1 MYWLDGMARRRICT
15 FSTRGALAA
24 AVILGVSLG
33 GCAKKEPPPFEPWK
47 LPVPVR
53 VVTAQRENM
62 PITLNVLGTVTPLN
76 SVTVRSRIDGELVR
90 VLFKEGDTVREG
102 TLLAEI
108 DPRPFEVALAQ
119 AEGLAQQ
126 HDVELKNAE
135 AELRRFTDLHEK
147 KFIPMQDVTNQQAQ
161 VMQFRARLKSDQ
173 ANVDNARLQLSYTK
187 LIAPISGK
195 LGLRRI
201 DKGNLIRSS
210 DADGLVTITQTEPI
224 AVIFTIPETEVPAMI
239 RAMNGKSKPQV
250 QAWDRDQRE
259 LLATGAVTSADNSID
274 TSTGTLRL
282 KAVFAN
288 RDGRLFPNQFVN
300 ARVHVRDLH
309 DAIVIP
315 DAAVQYGA
323 KGSYVFVIDGEEKA
337 QMRPVTLGASD
348 GHRIAVSKGL
358 AANERVVLEGLDR
371 LREGSEVVISTGED
385 KEHAAAAGAGPH

>member
-1 MYWLDGMARRRICT
+1 MARRRNRNVL
-15 FSTRGALAA
+15 TRGALAA
-24 AVILGVSLG
+24 AALVPLLLA
-33 GCAKKEPPPFEPWK
+33 GCSKEAPPFEPWK
-47 LPVPVR
+47 QPVPVR
-53 VVTAQRENM
+53 VASAQREDL
-62 PITLNVLGTVTPLN
+62 PIVLNALGTVTPLN
-76 SVTVRSRIDGELVR
+76 SVTVRSHIDGELIS

-135 AELRRFTDLHEK
+135 AELQRFVDLHEK
-147 KFIPMQDVTNQQAQ
+147 KFIPMQEVTNQQAL

-173 ANVDNARLQLSYTK
+173 ANLDNARLQLSYTR
-187 LIAPISGK
+187 LVAPISGK

-210 DADGLVTITQTEPI
+210 DADGLVTITQTQPI

-239 RAMNGKSKPQV
+239 QALNSKSKPQV

-259 LLATGAVTSADNSID
+259 LLASGTVASADNSID

-288 RDGRLFPNQFVN
+288 RDGKLFPNQFVN
-300 ARVHVRDLH
+300 ARIHVRDLK

-323 KGSYVFVIDGEEKA
+323 KGSYVFIIDEDSKA
-337 QMRPVTLGASD
+337 QMRPVTLGPSN
-348 GHRIAVSKGL
+348 GQRIAVTEGL
-358 AANERVVLEGLDR
+358 AANDRVVLEGLDR
-371 LREGSEVVISTGED
+371 LREGGEVIISNAEEKTQ
-385 KEHAAAAGAGPH
+385 AAATQAGSH